1 MTGSSTAT
9 APRPAPEQ
17 RRMIT
22 IVEGTQHVTRDPAE
36 ILTTVLGSC
45 VAACLFDPMLGIG
58 GMNHFLLAEPDGSAA
73 SAAQEERYG
82 AYAMELLV
90 NEMLKRGALRSRL
103 RAHLYGGGSLR
114 AGMAD
119 IGARNG
125 AFARDFLEKDGI
137 EIRHMNLG
145 GQVAR
150 RIEFRA
156 ARGQARCRVMPIESC
171 LDQVPARRQAPPPSS
186 GDVELF

>member
-1 MTGSSTAT
+1 MTGLGGPA
-9 APRPAPEQ
+9 ADLPRQ
-17 RRMIT
+17 IIN
-22 IVEGTQHVTRDPAE
+22 IVEGTHHVTGDAG
-36 ILTTVLGSC
+36 IVLTTVLGSC
-45 VAACLFDPMLGIG
+45 VAACLFDPQIGIG

-73 SAAQEERYG
+73 HAEQEERYG
-82 AYAMELLV
+82 AYAMEVLV

-114 AGMAD
+114 AGMAE

-137 EIRHMNLG
+137 AIRHASLG

-156 ARGQARCRVMPIESC
+156 ANGQARCRVMPIESC
-171 LDQVPARRQAPPPSS
+171 LDQVPLRRRAPAPA
-186 GDVELF
+186 GDVVLF

>member
-1 MTGSSTAT
+1 MT
-9 APRPAPEQ
+9 APLPLQ
-17 RRMIT
+17 RT
-22 IVEGTQHVTRDPAE
+22 INVVEGTQQVTRDAGVV
-36 ILTTVLGSC
+36 LTTVLGSC
-45 VAACLFDPMLGIG
+45 VAACLYDPTIGIG
-58 GMNHFLLAEPDGSAA
+58 GMNHFLLAEPMGSAA
-73 SAAQEERYG
+73 LDAQEERYG

-90 NEMLKRGALRSRL
+90 NEMLKRGAVRSRL
-103 RAHLYGGGSLR
+103 RAHLYGGGNLR

-125 AFARDFLEKDGI
+125 AFARDFLKKDGI
-137 EIRHMNLG
+137 EIRHVSLG

-156 ARGQARCRVMPIESC
+156 ALGQARCRVMPIESC
-171 LDQVPARRQAPPPSS
+171 LDQVPLRRQAAPPPSS